1 MEKAK
6 NVRRI
11 FLIAGAVSCA
21 ISVVTMAL
29 VVVLWYK
36 TLYVFMGVILALS
49 IASIYAIPFT
59 FFAAHEA
66 ALAVRIIPVFE
77 SNRELSGAERIE
89 KTAEDIGWKTAATE
103 KFLQKC
109 KKKHYVEV
117 I

>member
-1 MEKAK
+1 MEKAQSE
-6 NVRRI
+6 RRI
-11 FLIAGAVSCA
+11 FLIAGAASCVV
-21 ISVVTMAL
+21 SVVTMAL

-36 TLYVFMGVILALS
+36 TLYVFMGVMLALS

-66 ALAVRIIPVFE
+66 ALAMRIIPIFE
-77 SNRELSGAERIE
+77 SNGELPDSERIE

-103 KFLQKC
+103 KFLRKC
-109 KKKHYVEV
+109 KKRHYIE

>member
-11 FLIAGAVSCA
+11 FLIAGAVSCV

-49 IASIYAIPFT
+49 IASIYRPKCLWF
-59 FFAAHEA
+59 
-66 ALAVRIIPVFE
+66 
-77 SNRELSGAERIE
+77 SERKIR
-89 KTAEDIGWKTAATE
+89 
-103 KFLQKC
+103 FP
-109 KKKHYVEV
+109 KHLCHSLFRGSSSEQ
-117 I
+117 